1 MTATSAKFIT
11 PRDRLVYEITKE
23 VTSMAMDDLSYVLN
37 QITLLKATRM
47 AAEMEAHSRVYDPDT
62 DPHGA

>member
-23 VTSMAMDDLSYVLN
+23 ATTMALDDLSYVLN
-37 QITLLKATRM
+37 QITLIKAMRM
-47 AAEMEAHSRVYDPDT
+47 AAELDANRMVYDPET

>member
-1 MTATSAKFIT
+1 MPATTATFLT

-23 VTSMAMDDLSYVLN
+23 VTSMSMDDLSYVLS
-37 QITLLKATRM
+37 QITQLKAMRM
-47 AAEMEAHSRVYDPDT
+47 AAQYEALHTDYAPDT